1 MATEV
6 SVDSNFTGLR
16 VAEEEPGCIGDL
28 PTTPQWEPQE
38 PNSYG
43 DFGPSIST
51 TARQPIASDRQIN
64 RGVVTD
70 LDAAASWTG
79 DLVLNRFNDKI
90 LSGFLFADWRR
101 KRLEEVTAVTATG
114 FSVADESGF
123 TASDLICAEGLS
135 LDANNG
141 LFQVSGVA
149 AGEVLTPGLVAE
161 AAGPYTFARIRK
173 VGRAG
178 ALDDLAIDASTD
190 PTRPRMTSAGAL
202 DFTTLGLIPG
212 EWVFLGGDAA
222 GSFFTSVDGDGNLVN
237 TGFCRVF
244 SISATEL
251 VFDKTQFTMVDE
263 AVGGGLN
270 MRFFY
275 GDVLR
280 NEPDP
285 VDIVQKS
292 FQAERTLGQA
302 GSVGWEYI
310 VGMVPNTLSLA
321 ASTADKI
328 TVEYNFLGI
337 DTETIKAPGP
347 AKTGDRPALTP
358 ETAFNTSSDF
368 SRLRFLKQDLTGVEQ
383 YLTELNLEINN
394 NAEAVKALCTIG
406 AVDVNSGFFQVSGSF
421 TALFSTVDS
430 IQAVRD
436 NEDATL
442 DFALVKENEGLLFD
456 VMSLTL
462 GDGRLNVELNT
473 PITIPFSYDAARS
486 GEPFGHTLLLNKFAC
501 LPDRADALD
510 C

>member
-1 MATEV
+1 MPCESV

-16 VAEEEPGCIGDL
+16 IAEEECIGQL
-28 PTTPQWEPQE
+28 PVAPVPEWEPQE
-38 PNSYG
+38 PNSYA
-43 DFGPSIST
+43 DFGPQIST
-51 TARQPIASDRQIN
+51 VARQPIASDRQIN

-70 LDAAASWTG
+70 LDAQAGFQT
-79 DLVLNRFNDKI
+79 DLTLNRFNDKL
-90 LSGFLFADWRR
+90 LSGFLYADWRR
-101 KRLEEVTAVTATG
+101 KRLEAATAVTATG
-114 FSVADESGF
+114 YTVADESGF
-123 TASDLICAEGLS
+123 AAGDLICVEGLS
-135 LDANNG
+135 LDVNNG
-141 LFQVSGVA
+141 LKIVTGTI
-149 AGEVLTPGLVAE
+149 AGEVQVAGLVAE

-173 VGRAG
+173 VGIEGAAG
-178 ALDDLAIDASTD
+178 DLDVDASTD
-190 PTRPRMTSAGAL
+190 PTRPRLTSTVL
-202 DFTTLGLIPG
+202 DFTTLGFIPG

-222 GSFFTSVDGDGNLVN
+222 GTFFVSADVDGNLVN

-244 SISATEL
+244 SITANEL

-263 AVGGGLN
+263 ASAAET
-270 MRFFY
+270 MRLFY

-292 FQAERTLGQA
+292 FQAERTLGA
-302 GSVGWEYI
+302 GGSVGWEYI
-310 VGMVPNTLSLA
+310 VGMVPNTLSIA
-321 ASTADKI
+321 AATADKI
-328 TVEYNFLGI
+328 TVDYNFLAI
-337 DTETIKAPGP
+337 NTETIANPGP
-347 AKTGDRPALTP
+347 AKTGNRPDLTS

-368 SRLRFLKQDLTGVEQ
+368 SRLRFLKQDLTGIEQ

-394 NAEAVKALCTIG
+394 NAEAVKALCALG
-406 AVDVNSGFFQVSGSF
+406 AVDVNTGFFQVSGTF
-421 TALFSTVDS
+421 TALFTTTESLD
-430 IQAVRD
+430 AVRN

-501 LPDRADALD
+501 LPDRADTLE